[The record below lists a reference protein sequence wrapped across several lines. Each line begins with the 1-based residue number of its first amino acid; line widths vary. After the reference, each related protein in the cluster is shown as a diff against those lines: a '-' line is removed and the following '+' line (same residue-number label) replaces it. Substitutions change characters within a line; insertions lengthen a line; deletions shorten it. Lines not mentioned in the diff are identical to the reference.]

1 MCKLDGNVESMLLQ
15 VFWPPSLTK
24 VLEEKRTDPSST
36 ELLVGL
42 SNVRSRA
49 KLTAQTDGVVC
60 TEDMPLGLLFT
71 VTYWIVDSQ
80 DIARDDTVRAESTS
94 SLLSSAIPAPD
105 CLFYLEEERT
115 MLAPKPLSSIMNLK
129 DGLFM
134 KIQNLVRVL
143 EELGQNGKDVMSALA
158 SLTPTTEK
166 HKGD

>member
-1 MCKLDGNVESMLLQ
+1 MLSVLHDHSMLSQ

-24 VLEEKRTDPSST
+24 VLEENRTDPSST
-36 ELLVGL
+36 ELLVGP

-60 TEDMPLGLLFT
+60 TEDMLLGLVFT
-71 VTYWIVDSQ
+71 VTYRIVDSQ
-80 DIARDDTVRAESTS
+80 DIARGDTVGAESTS

-105 CLFYLEEERT
+105 CLFYLEEERAVI
-115 MLAPKPLSSIMNLK
+115 APKPLSSIVNLK
-129 DGLFM
+129 DGPVM
-134 KIQNLVRVL
+134 KTQNLVRVL
-143 EELGQNGKDVMSALA
+143 EELGQNGKDVTSALA